1 MVHLSR
7 HLRALVCGFGLV
19 AGVAQAGEGAAAV
32 RDVVSSGDV
41 VEPIAP
47 SGGTTPA
54 PVGLPPSLHAP
65 ASLPDERWT
74 LPASALSS
82 VRSARGGTLGER
94 MVAASRAFL
103 GVPYLRDAAG
113 EGSAEDADAPAAYE
127 RFDCMTFME
136 EIVGMAVMPDPLYAP
151 LARSALRWK
160 DGRVA
165 YEARRHF
172 MEGSWVPDAVRNGLM
187 VDVTDRVGRART
199 LQKTVTPGTWA
210 GWRRRGLFRL
220 PDEVLPVGTWRLR
233 YLDLAEALRSVD
245 RFPPGAVLLTLREPR
260 AGLPYAVTH
269 VSLVM
274 KDGKRVRMH
283 HASRMGAQRVRDD
296 DLRWYLAHLAGYP
309 RWPAIGV
316 TVLMPREVGPRRSIA
331 SSLAWQAPA
340 LPDAEGPPPVMVHV
354 PPSPS
359 VTPPTAVAPGA
370 TPT

>member
-1 MVHLSR
+1 MR
-7 HLRALVCGFGLV
+7 HLRALVCGFGLGIV
-19 AGVAQAGEGAAAV
+19 AKVAQAGEMTAAAS
-32 RDVVSSGDV
+32 DSPSPAAP
-41 VEPIAP
+41 VEPAAP
-47 SGGTTPA
+47 IGVTTPA
-54 PVGLPPSLHAP
+54 PVELPPALHAP

-74 LPASALSS
+74 LPEAALSS
-82 VRSARGGTLGER
+82 VRAARGTSLGER
-94 MVAASRAFL
+94 MAAASRAFL
-103 GVPYLRDAAG
+103 GVPYLKDAAG
-113 EGSAEDADAPAAYE
+113 EGSPEDADAPAAYE

-151 LARSALRWK
+151 LARTALRWK
-160 DGRVA
+160 EGRVA
-165 YEARRHF
+165 YDARRHF
-172 MEGSWVPDAVRNGLM
+172 MEGSWVPDSVQNGLM
-187 VDVTDRVGRART
+187 VDITDRVGRART
-199 LQKTVTPGTWA
+199 LQKTVTPSTWA

-233 YLDLAEALRSVD
+233 YLDLAEALRAVD

-269 VSLVM
+269 VSVVV
-274 KDGKRVRMH
+274 KDGERVRMH

-331 SSLAWQAPA
+331 SPLAWQAPA
-340 LPDAEGPPPVMVHV
+340 FPDAEGPMPVVVHGT
-354 PPSPS
+354 PPSS
-359 VTPPTAVAPGA
+359 VTPPIPVPPGA